1 MSCLD
6 NNGLNSA
13 NELTENG
20 IGSLQLENK
29 CNPLSTEDSLD
40 ENSPTHELSQSTT
53 HTELSLSS
61 SLALSDGSFKNKQE
75 DLFHLELSRS
85 SWSEVY
91 DSNHIIH
98 SVESHE
104 EKPEEKEQTIQEF
117 MQIDED
123 LCEVQENMDHGLGED
138 AKDMTGERQN
148 ILENRRIGAENSKK
162 DTESSP
168 PSSPE
173 AAPSGYNL
181 NSKDEILVDL
191 MMCRGVEHEYRTTVF
206 PGSEGKEQEVH
217 PRGFLNGF
225 EIDDVTRETTTAQD
239 LEDFITREEAA
250 ESVLKTNYKSLEKR
264 CLNSKTTGKA
274 NEVENGDRQR
284 RELQNDFIPQ
294 TMSKEF
300 WDLKEQLKN
309 ALKEIEELRL
319 ENKELKR
326 EIRKLSSSAVE
337 EEFLLKTTKFTD
349 RLLKEIKEREAK
361 MHVPRGVSYLEKYGL
376 DGDYSNRASMDLN
389 QMRSAGEM
397 NQSVGKKT
405 SLPSKI
411 ICAKLKELTKS
422 VENIATDP
430 ELCQENFS
438 EVCVPDFISYKQL
451 YPCLDGQFGPH
462 DSLMIPV
469 PCSETISQSTAFSQV
484 NPREKLQSGG
494 YTSVEILGGKS
505 FLASSNIQAQFSEE
519 ACAWKENKFQL
530 NTDRETEDRS
540 DHDNPRDNWRLH
552 SDTRDYVQ
560 RYVVRSSDHI
570 AKMRDLTPEEK
581 AIYSTLG

>member
-1 MSCLD
+1 
-6 NNGLNSA
+6 
-13 NELTENG
+13 
-20 IGSLQLENK
+20 
-29 CNPLSTEDSLD
+29 
-40 ENSPTHELSQSTT
+40 
-53 HTELSLSS
+53 
-61 SLALSDGSFKNKQE
+61 
-75 DLFHLELSRS
+75 
-85 SWSEVY
+85 
-91 DSNHIIH
+91 
-98 SVESHE
+98 
-104 EKPEEKEQTIQEF
+104 
-117 MQIDED
+117 
-123 LCEVQENMDHGLGED
+123 
-138 AKDMTGERQN
+138 MTGERQN

-376 DGDYSNRASMDLN
+376 DGDYSNRAPMDLS

-405 SLPSKI
+405 SLPSI
-411 ICAKLKELTKS
+411 IIGAKLKELTKS

-451 YPCLDGQFGPH
+451 YPSLDGQFGPD
-462 DSLMIPV
+462 DSLMMPV

-484 NPREKLQSGG
+484 NPREKG
-494 YTSVEILGGKS
+494 YKVGVIRPWKY
-505 FLASSNIQAQFSEE
+505 SEE
-519 ACAWKENKFQL
+519 KVSLLRQIFRRNSQRKLAHGKKTNFNLILIVRQKNEAIMTTHVTIGDFTATL
-530 NTDRETEDRS
+530 ETMS
-540 DHDNPRDNWRLH
+540 SGMSFARLII
-552 SDTRDYVQ
+552 SLKCET
-560 RYVVRSSDHI
+560 
-570 AKMRDLTPEEK
+570 
-581 AIYSTLG
+581 